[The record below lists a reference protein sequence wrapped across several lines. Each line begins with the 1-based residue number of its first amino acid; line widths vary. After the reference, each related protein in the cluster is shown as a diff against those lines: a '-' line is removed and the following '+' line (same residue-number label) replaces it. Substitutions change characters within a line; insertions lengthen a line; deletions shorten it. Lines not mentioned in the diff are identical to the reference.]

1 MNLTEW
7 TNMWDEKIRKWY
19 ENPQEYFDNDD
30 IYKAY
35 TGSGDAKLQVKV
47 IPEPYLGDINSK
59 CSGVV
64 LSLNPA
70 ESLPNGE
77 QQWPNGQFVKDVSA
91 TNYSEWAKTWYYLKN
106 KNIFWK
112 NRKEW
117 LDRKMSNANESL
129 YPFAIELIPYHS
141 KACGTLSSNE
151 NKNLLE
157 YVENNILVVAEE
169 MTKNCAL
176 KLVFCFGKPYYD
188 IFRSLNYE
196 IVLKIDSEDH
206 ENFKNEWPIGNS
218 KPINRTYIIWKSQ
231 RGSLYFHTYYSGGF
245 WAPKEEFEEVEKL
258 IIKEIEKKYNCTIE
272 DKSI

>member
-7 TNMWDEKIRKWY
+7 TNMWDEKIKKWY
-19 ENPQEYFDNDD
+19 ENPQEYFNQDE

-35 TGSGDAKLQVKV
+35 TGVGDAELQVKV

-59 CSGVV
+59 CSGVI

-70 ESLPNGE
+70 KVLPNGE
-77 QQWPNGQFVKDVSA
+77 QQWPNGKFIKDVSA
-91 TNYSEWAKTWYYLKN
+91 TNYSEWAQTWYYLKN
-106 KNIFWK
+106 KNAFWK

-141 KACGTLSSNE
+141 KACGKLSSNE
-151 NKNLLE
+151 NLLE

-169 MTKNCAL
+169 MTKKCAL
-176 KLVFCFGKPYYD
+176 KFVFCFGRPYYE
-188 IFRSLNYE
+188 IFRNLNYE

-206 ENFKNEWPIGNS
+206 ENFKEEWPIKNS

-231 RGSLYFHTYYSGGF
+231 RGSLYFHTYYTGGF
-245 WAPKEEFEEVEKL
+245 WSPKEEFEEVEKL
-258 IIKEIEKKYNCTIE
+258 IIKEIEKKYNCILE